1 MKVLLSSCLLII
13 LSISSTAVLSSEEE
27 LPELETRTTERGLDR
42 AKFCSENAKKRVE
55 QLNQMSLREIEKAKT
70 LQKELNEALA
80 KRNII
85 KSFLDLKN
93 DYQKSVTKIREASA
107 KDELAKIGDFKRLL
121 NSALVMEA
129 LNLSISPY
137 DSIAS
142 DDSKKTDIVAMC
154 ESIKASS
161 KTAQFTDF
169 CDYMTKWKMT
179 LNASDLERAGINKV
193 LIEFRKAQSYL
204 SSNDQAQVNKSFEA
218 IYKSV
223 PAIANPQKML
233 STLIKSGLAGML
245 YNSQKTLSDC
255 LGNDLNSCRA
265 LMKDKRDDVK
275 TFFKTKLSSFQKE
288 VANLELD
295 KTFSAYDKIE
305 ENEKNRIKT
314 EGNETL
320 KRALQMAKNE
330 KITLKNF
337 SINES
342 TINSLEESCTAQT
355 TEAKEK
361 CGQLSGELSE
371 FFKAQ
376 YEDLSKKIETDSTEL
391 NSLAKIDGALSR
403 IEKMKSYVAQKYL
416 RKCRDS
422 SEEKV
427 ASNLNTCLLGGDV
440 SAIDPSAN
448 PELIALNK
456 KLSAIIS
463 TIASANGVSKIPGEN
478 GAFSKQELEIYLNY
492 CRETSSRDFR
502 DICKDAQKEFDSIK
516 NKKEAK
522 DWTELSDKY
531 WIIPSEKNPQGYEI
545 YHKKSNILIFGEGLG
560 QSMARSYP
568 IWLNNM
574 NLKYQINTL
583 ENQAFY
589 TKQMNYLYTQSSP
602 WDMGFPYFQGT
613 YYTYPTPTYASPFTP
628 GGFNFTN

>member
-1 MKVLLSSCLLII
+1 MKVLLYSCLLII
-13 LSISSTAVLSSEEE
+13 LSISSTALFSSEEDV
-27 LPELETRTTERGLDR
+27 PELETRTTERGLDR

-55 QLNQMSLREIEKAKT
+55 ELNQMSLREIEKAKT

-93 DYQKSVTKIREASA
+93 DYQKSVANIREASA
-107 KDELAKIGDFKRLL
+107 KDELAKIEDFKRLL

-129 LNLSISPY
+129 LKLSISPY
-137 DSIAS
+137 DSMAA
-142 DDSKKTDIVAMC
+142 DDSKKADIVAMC
-154 ESIKASS
+154 ESIKVSS
-161 KTAQFTDF
+161 KAAEFTDF
-169 CDYMTKWKMT
+169 CDYMTKWKIT

-193 LIEFRKAQSYL
+193 LTEFRKAQTYL
-204 SSNDQAQVNKSFEA
+204 SSNDQTQVKKSFEA

-233 STLIKSGLAGML
+233 STLIKSGLAATL
-245 YNSQKTLSDC
+245 NNSQKTLSDC
-255 LGNDLNSCRA
+255 LSNDLNSCRT

-295 KTFSAYDKIE
+295 KAFSVYDKIE
-305 ENEKNRIKT
+305 ENEKSRIKI

-320 KRALQMAKNE
+320 KRALLMAKNE
-330 KITLKNF
+330 KATLKNF

-342 TINSLEESCTAQT
+342 TINSLEESCAAQT
-355 TEAKEK
+355 PEAKEK

-376 YEDLSKKIETDSTEL
+376 YEDLSKKIETNSTEL
-391 NSLAKIDGALSR
+391 NSLAKTDGALSR
-403 IEKMKSYVAQKYL
+403 IEKMKNYVAQKYL
-416 RKCRDS
+416 RKCSDS
-422 SEEKV
+422 SQENV
-427 ASNLNTCLLGGDV
+427 ASNLNTCLLGGDL

-448 PELIALNK
+448 PELISLNK
-456 KLSAIIS
+456 KLSDVIS
-463 TIASANGVSKIPGEN
+463 NIASANGVSKISGEN
-478 GAFSKQELEIYLNY
+478 GTFSKQELESYLNY

-502 DICKDAQKEFDSIK
+502 DICRDAQKEFDSIK
-516 NKKEAK
+516 NKREAK
-522 DWTELSDKY
+522 DWKELSDKY
-531 WIIPSEKNPQGYEI
+531 WIVPSEKNPHGYEI
-545 YHKKSNILIFGEGLG
+545 YDKKSNVLIFGEALG
-560 QSMARSYP
+560 QSIGRSYP

-574 NLKYQINTL
+574 NLKYQINTF
-583 ENQAFY
+583 ENQALY

-602 WDMGFPYFQGT
+602 WNLGFPYFQGT
-613 YYTYPTPTYASPFTP
+613 YYNFPTSTYASPFTS